1 MIVLLLTTQEK
12 VGERIAARLR
22 SKYNYIVQTFT
33 SARKFMEAAYDEGPS
48 RIDLLMADYL
58 SFLNDELNPFE
69 KMVEMESVIPCIY
82 YNTPFAKAGHRAEYW
97 YNKIVRHIKAY
108 ISDEKV
114 AGLIRLFTQID
125 EIISSPD
132 IQPYVRLL
140 NEPPEINDEE
150 EVEEDKNLFLE
161 GLRMQYGIHN
171 SRFRVLKYL
180 YDRIGEDVM
189 EEDICNDLWNEYSER
204 KTGVLYSYISEL
216 RKLCGSNGGQ
226 ANGLPGGRRL
236 YIERSGKRS
245 YRMVICQGGQEKKPI

>member
-1 MIVLLLTTQEK
+1 MIILLLTTQAK
-12 VGERIAARLR
+12 VGERIASRLR

-33 SARKFMEAAYDEGPS
+33 SARMFLEAAYDEGPS

-69 KMVEMESVIPCIY
+69 KMVEMESVIPFIY

-132 IQPYVRLL
+132 IMPYVRLL
-140 NEPPEINDEE
+140 NEPPEINDDGEE
-150 EVEEDKNLFLE
+150 DGEEDKNLFLE
-161 GLRMQYGIHN
+161 GLQKQYGIHN

-180 YDRIGEDVM
+180 YERIGEDVM
-189 EEDICNDLWNEYSER
+189 EEDICNDLWNEYSDR

-216 RKLCGSNGGQ
+216 RKLFSSPGG
-226 ANGLPGGRRL
+226 NGLTGGRRL
-236 YIERSGKRS
+236 HIERSGKRS
-245 YRMVICQGGQEKKPI
+245 YRMVICQGGQ